1 MKKTP
6 FKFLIV
12 LVLSGLNS
20 TAQDTI
26 VVEPPA
32 KTYFCPSGGINNS
45 SGLAGLQVEHFVHK
59 KVSLL
64 TAVGLGSW
72 GYKFTGGARYFFRD
86 RFGPGLGISFS
97 TATGLKEVKL
107 QNIEVINS
115 QNEKETRSVYFE
127 LKPVYMLNLSYI
139 RSWHVGK
146 KDNRINLE
154 LGYSIPLSSKSAAN
168 YRLKE
173 NLVLTETSQQVMNF
187 IQPGGF
193 IIGLAYCLGL

>member
-1 MKKTP
+1 MKKLQ
-6 FKFLIV
+6 FKLLIV
-12 LVLSGLNS
+12 LVLSGLFGR
-20 TAQDTI
+20 AQDTI
-26 VVEPPA
+26 IVEPPA
-32 KTYFCPSGGINNS
+32 KTYLCPSGGINNS

-64 TAVGLGSW
+64 GAGGIGSW
-72 GYKFTGGARYFFRD
+72 GYKFTGGTRYFFRD
-86 RFGPGLGISFS
+86 RFGPGLGVSFS

-107 QNIEVINS
+107 QNMEVINS
-115 QNEKETRSVYFE
+115 LNEVEMRSVDFE

-146 KDNRINLE
+146 EDNRINLE
-154 LGYSIPLSSKSAAN
+154 LGYSVPLSSKSAAN

-173 NLVLTETSQQVMNF
+173 NLRLTETSQQVMNF